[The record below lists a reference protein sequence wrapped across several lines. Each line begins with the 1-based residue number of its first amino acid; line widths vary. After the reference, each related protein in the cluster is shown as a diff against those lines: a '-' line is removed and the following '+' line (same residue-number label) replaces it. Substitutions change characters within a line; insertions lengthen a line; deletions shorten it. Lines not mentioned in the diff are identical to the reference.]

1 MHSYRGIVNRLA
13 AYTLVV
19 CFNQLDSIG
28 PDGIYACVNQ
38 ATCTDTTTTSKIG
51 RPQSVTQHNTTCLNA
66 GQTSQQPVYSTTLH

>member
-28 PDGIYACVNQ
+28 PDGFTPVSTKRHARTQ
-38 ATCTDTTTTSKIG
+38 
-51 RPQSVTQHNTTCLNA
+51 PQRARSDDRSQLLNTTRLA
-66 GQTSQQPVYSTTLH
+66 